1 MQASR
6 ILAWLVLAWST
17 SALAAESGS
26 PPASAASA
34 SGAKPDA
41 KAPDPSAS
49 QNGAGKSNGNATNP
63 FTGWA
68 VGLAVV
74 KPKISS
80 VGEAT
85 VVDGKVRSSSSASQE
100 ASILVSNHIY
110 PFAGKGECEA
120 AADGTAVLD
129 AVARRLQRCVGLMVG
144 VGLGTAGGSG
154 DSQLINF
161 AGIGLSI
168 GGPPTGNKRGWHLGL
183 GIGRKFNV
191 KTLGDGFKEGEPP
204 PGTESQVR
212 YKTIDTSAKFIYIST
227 DW

>member
-1 MQASR
+1 VS
-6 ILAWLVLAWST
+6 
-17 SALAAESGS
+17 AAE
-26 PPASAASA
+26 ASATPTPDASG
-34 SGAKPDA
+34 SGAKSGA

-49 QNGAGKSNGNATNP
+49 QNGNGKSNGNAANP

-74 KPKISS
+74 KPKIPS

-85 VVDGKVRSSSSASQE
+85 IVDGRVRSGSTASQE

-120 AADGTAVLD
+120 AADGTALLD

-168 GGPPTGNKRGWHLGL
+168 GGPPIGNKRGWHLGL